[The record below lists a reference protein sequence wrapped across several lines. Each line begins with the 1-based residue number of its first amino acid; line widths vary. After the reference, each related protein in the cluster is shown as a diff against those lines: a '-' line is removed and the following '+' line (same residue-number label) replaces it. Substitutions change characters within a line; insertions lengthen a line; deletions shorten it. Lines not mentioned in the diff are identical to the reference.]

1 MNIKR
6 VLNLGEAE
14 TDTLVNAGRLLG
26 EINNAKA
33 DFDELGPETTEL
45 LIALKTVLNKL
56 IAE

>member
-14 TDTLVNAGRLLG
+14 TNTLVNAGRLLG

-33 DFDELGPETTEL
+33 DFDELGPETAEL
-45 LIALKTVLNKL
+45 LTALRTVLDKL
-56 IAE
+56 ITE

>member
-6 VLNLGEAE
+6 VLNLGETE

-33 DFDELGPETTEL
+33 DFDELGPETVEL
-45 LIALKTVLNKL
+45 LKALKTVLEKL
-56 IAE
+56 IGE